1 MTEPLPGPSRAGS
14 VILDVGPGIGALVL
28 HTPAALDGHE
38 LEISPHGN
46 PAARRTHSRVRAR
59 YAGGHVDYAAVYPAL
74 AAGDYTLWRDPA
86 TPAGTVTIDGGHVTS
101 CHWPDGG

>member
-59 YAGGHVDYAAVYPAL
+59 YAGDQVDYAAIYPAL
-74 AAGDYTLWRDPA
+74 AAGDYTLWHDPT
-86 TPAGTVTIDGGHVTS
+86 TPAGTVTINGGHVTS